1 MDDVARQRLR
11 VYLLALCQALFLT
24 CAVASVSVAAI
35 VGAELA
41 PAPWLST
48 LPYGLQFAVVILC
61 AYPVSRMMGVIG
73 RRPAFLLGSCF
84 AMGAGVIGFWAIQGE
99 SFPGLI
105 LSHILLG
112 IFITHANYYRFA
124 ATDGVRDE
132 LKSRAVSLV
141 TAGGVLAGIIAP
153 VLTLEAGQLFA
164 SQTFAHSY
172 LLFSVAGLLSFGVLL
187 LVSDLTGIGHQPRS
201 PERPSPESSVPLSG
215 IARTGILL
223 AIYCAG
229 AGYLVMNLL
238 MVQSTLVLNTGLA
251 SHTVIGFAIQLHVVC
266 MFLPSFFTGRLMER
280 FGHRQ
285 ILGVGF
291 VLLILSSLV
300 GMTGTGPR
308 EVIPSLVILGVAW
321 NFLYVG
327 GSAFL
332 TLCHSSDIADRVQG
346 VNDTIVSS
354 LAAVGALSAGWLFH
368 FIGWFSSVALVIPIA
383 VVGLTMLASLQRQ
396 VVFGESHH

>member
-1 MDDVARQRLR
+1 MDDLARQRLR
-11 VYLLALCQALFLT
+11 VYLLAICQALFLT

-35 VGAELA
+35 VGADLA
-41 PAPWLST
+41 PRPWLST

-61 AYPVSRMMGVIG
+61 AYPVSRMMGAMG
-73 RRPAFLLGSCF
+73 RRPAFLIGSCF
-84 AMGAGVIGFWAIQGE
+84 AMVAGLLGFWAIQGE
-99 SFPGLI
+99 SFVGLI

-141 TAGGVLAGIIAP
+141 TSGGVLAGIIAP
-153 VLTLEAGQLFA
+153 LLTLEAGQLFA

-172 LLFSVAGLLSFGVLL
+172 LLFSIAGLLSFGVLL
-187 LVSDLTGIGHQPRS
+187 LVPDLAGTGAAPGQPAESAS
-201 PERPSPESSVPLSG
+201 PAPLPS
-215 IARTGILL
+215 IARTGIIL

-238 MVQSTLVLNTGLA
+238 MVQSTLVLNTGSA
-251 SHTVIGFAIQLHVVC
+251 SHNVIGVAIQLHVVC

-291 VLLILSSLV
+291 ILLVLSSLV
-300 GMTGTGPR
+300 GMLGTGAS
-308 EVIPSLVILGVAW
+308 EVILSLVILGVAW

-332 TLCHSSDIADRVQG
+332 TLCHSSDLADRVQG
-346 VNDTIVSS
+346 VNDTVVST

-368 FIGWFSSVALVIPIA
+368 FIGWINSLALAIPIA
-383 VVGLTMLASLQRQ
+383 IVGLAMLAWFEREAA
-396 VVFGESHH
+396 VTE

>member
-1 MDDVARQRLR
+1 M
-11 VYLLALCQALFLT
+11 
-24 CAVASVSVAAI
+24 
-35 VGAELA
+35 
-41 PAPWLST
+41 
-48 LPYGLQFAVVILC
+48 
-61 AYPVSRMMGVIG
+61 
-73 RRPAFLLGSCF
+73 
-84 AMGAGVIGFWAIQGE
+84 
-99 SFPGLI
+99 

-141 TAGGVLAGIIAP
+141 TSGGVLAGIIAP
-153 VLTLEAGQLFA
+153 LLTLEAGQLFA

-187 LVSDLTGIGHQPRS
+187 LVPDIAGAGSQPCTS
-201 PERPSPESSVPLSG
+201 EEAASQAAIPLSG
-215 IARTGILL
+215 IARTGIVL

-229 AGYLVMNLL
+229 GGYLVMNLL
-238 MVQSTLVLNTGLA
+238 MVQSTLVLNTGAA
-251 SHTVIGFAIQLHVVC
+251 SHTVIGFAIQLHVIC

-291 VLLILSSLV
+291 ILLMLSSLV
-300 GMTGTGPR
+300 GMTGTGAR
-308 EVIPSLVILGVAW
+308 EVILSLVVLGVAW

-332 TLCHSSDIADRVQG
+332 TLCHSSDLADRVQG
-346 VNDTIVSS
+346 VNDTLVSS

-368 FIGWFSSVALVIPIA
+368 FIGWFNSLALAIPIA
-383 VVGLTMLASLQRQ
+383 VVGLAMLARFENEA
-396 VVFGESHH
+396 VFAE

>member
-1 MDDVARQRLR
+1 MDDEARQRLR
-11 VYLLALCQALFLT
+11 VYLLAVCQALFLT

-35 VGAELA
+35 VGAQLA
-41 PAPWLST
+41 PQPWLST

-61 AYPVSRMMGVIG
+61 SYTVSRIMGAIG
-73 RRPAFLLGSCF
+73 RRPAFLIGSCF
-84 AMGAGVIGFWAIQGE
+84 AMAAGLTGFWSIQAE
-99 SFPGLI
+99 SFAGLI
-105 LSHILLG
+105 LSHVLLG

-124 ATDGVRDE
+124 ATDGVPDE

-141 TAGGVLAGIIAP
+141 TSGGVLAGIVAP
-153 VLTLEAGQLFA
+153 ILTLESGQLFA

-187 LVSDLTGIGHQPRS
+187 LVPGLAGGVDPPGGAPASGAVSPAPLPRAAWPGI
-201 PERPSPESSVPLSG
+201 
-215 IARTGILL
+215 IL

-238 MVQSTLVLNTGLA
+238 MVQSTLVLNTGAA
-251 SHTVIGFAIQLHVVC
+251 SHSVIGIAIQLHVIC
-266 MFLPSFFTGRLMER
+266 MFLPSFFTGKLMER

-285 ILGVGF
+285 ILGAGF
-291 VLLILSSLV
+291 ILLVLSSLV
-300 GMTGTGPR
+300 GMAGTGAR
-308 EVIPSLVILGVAW
+308 EVVLSLVVLGVAW

-332 TLCHSSDIADRVQG
+332 TLCHASELAARVQG
-346 VNDTIVSS
+346 VNDTVVST

-368 FIGWFSSVALVIPIA
+368 FIGWFNSLALAIPIA
-383 VVGLTMLASLQRQ
+383 GVGLAMLILLQRQ
-396 VVFGESHH
+396 LVFSD